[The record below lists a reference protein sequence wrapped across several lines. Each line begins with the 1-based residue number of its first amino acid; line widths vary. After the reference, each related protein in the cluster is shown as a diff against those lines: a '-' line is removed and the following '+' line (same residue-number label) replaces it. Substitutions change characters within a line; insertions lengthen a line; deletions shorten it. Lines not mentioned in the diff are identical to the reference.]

1 MAFIKRSVVE
11 QISIIKDDELS
22 SATEELKE
30 KFDTKT
36 DKEEFELKKDDK
48 QDKVLN

>member
-30 KFDTKT
+30 KFDTKK
-36 DKEEFELKKDDK
+36 DKEEFELKEDNKKDK
-48 QDKVLN
+48 FSN